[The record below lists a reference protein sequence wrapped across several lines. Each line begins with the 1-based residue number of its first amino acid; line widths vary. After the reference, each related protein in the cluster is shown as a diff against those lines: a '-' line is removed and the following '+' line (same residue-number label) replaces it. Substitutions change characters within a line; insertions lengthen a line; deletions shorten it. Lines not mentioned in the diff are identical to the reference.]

1 MASSKRR
8 VWKTFYLESGRDY
21 RELESLWQSWGD
33 SKHKMIFEG
42 AGMIQTNV
50 PLADLRDMFRSVD
63 ARWVDYVSDT
73 VRT

>member
-1 MASSKRR
+1 MKTGKRR

-21 RELESLWQSWGD
+21 HELESLWQSWGD

-50 PLADLRDMFRSVD
+50 PLADLRDMFRSAD
-63 ARWVDYVSDT
+63 ARWVDYISDT
-73 VRT
+73 ARS